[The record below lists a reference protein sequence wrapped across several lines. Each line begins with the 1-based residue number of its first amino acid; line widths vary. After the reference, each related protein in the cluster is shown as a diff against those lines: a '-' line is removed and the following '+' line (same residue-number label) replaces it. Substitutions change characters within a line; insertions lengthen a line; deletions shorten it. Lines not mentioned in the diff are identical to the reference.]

1 MTIDNDVRQIKSVNR
16 YILDQIVA
24 SISDGV
30 LLLDAT
36 DPDLRIA
43 YANPAYAELCG
54 YSVSELV
61 GQPWH
66 LLRREEHS
74 SPVIAELR
82 QAIGRAESGEF
93 TVLSANKDG
102 STSLSALQLSPL
114 TDNRGNLK
122 FFLCRLRPARSESKQ
137 KGNIEVDL
145 LQRELGQARQRIAS
159 LSRTD
164 AVTGLLNY
172 RHFNALLTRDLA
184 VAKREGRTIAVLLIE
199 VVEID
204 VYRKTFGSNA
214 ADASLR
220 MIGAQVAGAFR
231 RAGDMC
237 ARRDDATIVVA
248 TRSLDEIQIDA
259 LAAQLADK
267 VRGLG
272 LHNPRARSG
281 RYLTIR
287 CASTHAVPGS
297 DEAEMLV
304 ERCYSELVK
313 RPAEVPQRHAQLVR

>member
-1 MTIDNDVRQIKSVNR
+1 MAIGSVRHIKSVSR
-16 YILDQIVA
+16 HILDQVVA
-24 SISDGV
+24 SIPDAV

-36 DPDLRIA
+36 DPDLRVA

-54 YSVSELV
+54 YSVNELV
-61 GQPWH
+61 GQPWD
-66 LLRREEHS
+66 LLQRDEHS
-74 SPVIAELR
+74 SPEIAELR
-82 QAIGRAESGEF
+82 QTIGRAESREF
-93 TVLSANKDG
+93 TLLSAHKDG
-102 STSLSALQLSPL
+102 STSLCSLQIFPL
-114 TDNRGNLK
+114 TDSRGNLK
-122 FFLCRLRPARSESKQ
+122 FFLCRMRASSNENKQ
-137 KGNIEVDL
+137 GSNVEIDL
-145 LQRELGQARQRIAS
+145 LQRELAQARQRIAN
-159 LSRTD
+159 LSSTD
-164 AVTGLLNY
+164 ATTGLLNY

-184 VAKREGRTIAVLLIE
+184 VAKREGRMITVLLIE

-204 VYRKTFGSNA
+204 IYRKTFGSNA
-214 ADASLR
+214 ADAGLR

-248 TRSLDEIQIDA
+248 SRGLDETQIEA
-259 LAAQLADK
+259 LATQLADK

-272 LHNPRARSG
+272 LHNPRAQSG

-313 RPAEVPQRHAQLVR
+313 RPAETPQRHAQLVR